1 MSRGFDHFDAA
12 LSVGVMRMVRADRAA
27 SGVIFTLAIYVGIV
41 AGFETL
47 IGTIQPTAGE
57 TLVITTHDASGAGG
71 DRVLAHLQ
79 SDGKLYVA
87 ANHWPRAW
95 YGRALENPEVEVTI
109 EGEMTERIAVP
120 VTGAEHERVDSDN
133 PLPLPFR
140 FVTGFPPRYFLRLD
154 PRPAQAS

>member
-1 MSRGFDHFDAA
+1 MKA
-12 LSVGVMRMVRADRAA
+12 LKRIAIV
-27 SGVIFTLAIYVGIV
+27 FAIYVGIV

-95 YGRALENPEVEVTI
+95 YHQALENPEVEVTI
-109 EGEMTERIAVP
+109 EGEKTERVAVP
-120 VTGAEHERVDSDN
+120 VTGAEHERVGSDN

-154 PRPAQAS
+154 PRPARAS

>member
-1 MSRGFDHFDAA
+1 MKA
-12 LSVGVMRMVRADRAA
+12 LKRIAIVLG
-27 SGVIFTLAIYVGIV
+27 IYVGIV

-47 IGTIQPTAGE
+47 IGIIQPTAGE
-57 TLVITTHDASGAGG
+57 TLVITTHDAAGGGG

-95 YGRALENPEVEVTI
+95 YHQALENPDVEVSI
-109 EGEMTERIAVP
+109 EGEKTERVAVP

-154 PRPAQAS
+154 PRQAQAS

>member
-1 MSRGFDHFDAA
+1 MKA
-12 LSVGVMRMVRADRAA
+12 LKRIAIG
-27 SGVIFTLAIYVGIV
+27 IAIYVGIV

-95 YGRALENPEVEVTI
+95 YQQALENPEVEVTI
-109 EGEMTERIAVP
+109 EGEKSERIAVP

-133 PLPLPFR
+133 PLALPFR

-154 PRPAQAS
+154 PRQAQAS